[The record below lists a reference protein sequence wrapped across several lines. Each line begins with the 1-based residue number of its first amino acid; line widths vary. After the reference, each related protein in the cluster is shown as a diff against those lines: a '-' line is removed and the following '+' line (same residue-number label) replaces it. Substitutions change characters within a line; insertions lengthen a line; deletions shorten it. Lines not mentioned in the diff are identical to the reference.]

1 MKSFFG
7 TICDTYQ
14 RLVDTYFSTI
24 KKYMLP
30 YVLKNEDSDSFV
42 VGIDCA
48 VDMSRN
54 SISIELVAVDKET
67 NNDQLVK
74 INYTNTAPV
83 MTMKKKKR

>member
-1 MKSFFG
+1 
-7 TICDTYQ
+7 
-14 RLVDTYFSTI
+14 
-24 KKYMLP
+24 MLP

-83 MTMKKKKR
+83 MTMKKKVKKLLSLI